1 MRQFPAL
8 PAGLPTSTIGSIRLN
23 FRVRN
28 GNGWIPYDIV
38 TAMAECIADTFTTE
52 EEKEEIELKTNE
64 WGKKKCERE
73 RQRFISSSRF
83 QSDFRFFLS
92 VFCDQALDLL
102 VSVS

>member
-64 WGKKKCERE
+64 WGER
-73 RQRFISSSRF
+73 
-83 QSDFRFFLS
+83 
-92 VFCDQALDLL
+92 
-102 VSVS
+102 SVSGKDNVSSLLQGFKVTFVSFCLFPVIKLSTY

>member
-64 WGKKKCERE
+64 RGEMKCERE